1 MKKLDPKIYRLRK
14 IMDFTGVI
22 FLVLLLMFIWQLYRG
37 PIEVPFLKPY
47 IIKAL
52 NHDDSQYQVTLDSVN
67 IELVRSIKPIKIIA
81 NNVDYKKADGS
92 FSISAPKTSLSFSI
106 RALLRGI
113 IAPSSVNVM
122 NPTVYVFTTYGV
134 EKDKKEEINQKKLEY
149 YFDLFD
155 EFIERFNSEDKSYA
169 ESYIND
175 IEIENAEVEFHEV
188 DLGRKWVLS
197 DLNYRFDRRLLNI
210 KSELNALLPLE
221 DTLASVGMEAEYR
234 PSKNK
239 AALRFY
245 FSDLIPGH
253 LMNSL
258 NGGDNAKNAYNINLP
273 VGGKIE
279 TVVDF
284 NEVLRN
290 RDDFIKSLDSAVE
303 GIRFSFEGGAGSI
316 MFSDKENEKFNVSA
330 FLLEGDIDTRLDT
343 LKIENADL
351 DISGQKAKF
360 SIYVSGVKDYLLK
373 KSLAKLALQIKA
385 EVADL
390 KFDDLYDYWPRFVGT
405 DAWEWCK
412 SSIHGGDARNARFTF
427 DFAYDENEKVLA
439 FKDLNGTVELADA
452 SLNYLEGMPDV
463 TNIYGKASFFK
474 DRIKIDFDKG
484 VSDDVLL
491 NGGYVLLYDLDKY
504 DNFAEISLE
513 ASSSISDALKL
524 IDHKPLEYASEMGLS
539 PDKFRGQAETKL
551 DLAFELKNNLQ
562 PQEVK
567 VNVVSELK
575 DVELPDAI
583 DKQAV
588 KSPQLNLQV
597 NNEGMNITGEVLLD
611 DIPLNLVWN
620 ESFASKNYKSKYKL
634 SFKFDEA
641 IKKKLGIET
650 NILNPPYIDGYIGV
664 EADITSFNDKRMQ
677 VDIIG
682 NLSTTAVDFSFLGLR
697 KKLGQPGTANVR
709 LNIEDGKLKSIP
721 GFSLSKKDFAL
732 KGKIDLDKDGHVKV
746 VDIYDIKAPK
756 TNAKAKIEM
765 ANTTRQK
772 VKINVSGSSYDLSEF
787 FAQTD
792 EKIKEQK
799 KRPQKEDN
807 NKDELEDVVDT
818 EIYIAVNSLWT
829 NEFVSVKNFAGSA
842 KLVNGVGIHD
852 MHLIG
857 NFGSGQNKFLKLDYT
872 PRSNGEFLL
881 NVESNDAGGTLKFL
895 RVYDNMRGGTL
906 NISGKREKNKDFIG
920 HAKIRNFS
928 IHNTPVLAKLLTVA
942 SFTGMVNLLTGE
954 GITFSHFDAPFEY
967 KNKTLSVK
975 EAKAFGNV
983 MGITA
988 NGGYNRRREELNIK
1002 GVVAPAYGL
1011 NTFIGKL
1018 PVVGSLLSGKDG
1030 TVFAAN
1036 YSIKG
1041 DISDPDISLNP
1052 LSALSPSSLKDLLSS
1067 IFGSGHE

>member
-113 IAPSSVNVM
+113 IAPSSVSVM
-122 NPTVYVFTTYGV
+122 NPTVYIFTTYGV

-155 EFIERFNSEDKSYA
+155 EFSERFNSEDKSYA

-175 IEIENAEVEFHEV
+175 INIENAEVEFHEV

-197 DLNYRFDRRLLNI
+197 DLNYHFDRRLLNI

-239 AALRFY
+239 VALRFY
-245 FSDLIPGH
+245 FSDLIPAR
-253 LMNSL
+253 LMSSL
-258 NGGDNAKNAYNINLP
+258 NGTEDLKNSYNIDLP

-279 TVVDF
+279 TVIDF

-290 RDDFIKSLDSAVE
+290 RTDFIKSLDNAIE
-303 GIRFSFEGGAGSI
+303 RIRFSFEGGAGSI
-316 MFSDKENEKFNVSA
+316 MISDKEEEKFNVSA
-330 FLLEGDIDTRLDT
+330 FLVEGDIDPRLDT

-351 DISGQKAKF
+351 DIGGQKAKF
-360 SIYVSGVKDYLLK
+360 GVSVSGVKDYLLK
-373 KSLAKLALQIKA
+373 RSLDKLALRINA
-385 EVADL
+385 EVGSL
-390 KFDDLYDYWPRFVGT
+390 KFDDLYNYWPRFAGT

-412 SSIHGGDARNARFTF
+412 SSIHGGDAENARFVF
-427 DFAYDENEKVLA
+427 DFAYDEKAKTLV
-439 FKDLNGTVELADA
+439 FKDLDGTVDIADA
-452 SLNYLEGMPDV
+452 GLNYLEGMPDV
-463 TNIYGKASFFK
+463 TNIYGKANFYK
-474 DRIKIDFDKG
+474 DRIKIDLDKG

-513 ASSSISDALKL
+513 VSSSISDALKL
-524 IDHKPLEYASEMGLS
+524 IDHKPLGYASEMGLS

-551 DLAFELKNNLQ
+551 DLAFELKNDLQ
-562 PQEVK
+562 PEEVK
-567 VNVVSELK
+567 VKVVSELK
-575 DVELPDAI
+575 GIEVPDAV
-583 DKQAV
+583 DKQSV
-588 KSPQLNLQV
+588 KSSLLNLLVTNQ
-597 NNEGMNITGEVLLD
+597 GLNITGEILLD

-620 ESFASKNYKSKYKL
+620 ENFADKNYKSKYKL
-634 SFKFDEA
+634 SFKFDDA
-641 IKKKLGIET
+641 IKKKLGIKT
-650 NILNPPYIDGYIGV
+650 NILNPPYIDGDINV
-664 EADITSFNDKRMQ
+664 EADITLFNDKRIQ
-677 VDIIG
+677 TDIIG
-682 NLSTTAVDFSFLGLR
+682 NLSTTSVDFSFLGLR
-697 KKLGQPGTANVR
+697 KKFGQPGTVNVR
-709 LNIEDGKLKSIP
+709 LVFEDGKLKSIP
-721 GFSLSKKDFAL
+721 DFSLTKKDFSI
-732 KGKIDLDKDGHVKV
+732 KGKIDVDKKGQVKV
-746 VDIYDIKAPK
+746 VDIYNIKAPK

-765 ANTTRQK
+765 ANTAKQK

-792 EKIKEQK
+792 EKLKEQK
-799 KRPQKEDN
+799 KSPVKADED
-807 NKDELEDVVDT
+807 KDELEDVVDT

-842 KLVNGVGIHD
+842 KLVNGIGIYD

-857 NFGSGQNKFLKLDYT
+857 NFGGGQNRFLKLDYT

-881 NVESNDAGGTLKFL
+881 NVESNDAGGTFKFL
-895 RVYDNMRGGTL
+895 RLYDNMRGGTL

-928 IHNTPVLAKLLTVA
+928 IHNTPVLAKLLTLA

-954 GITFSHFDAPFEY
+954 GLTFSHFDAPFEY

-988 NGGYNRRREELNIK
+988 NGGYNRRSEELNIK

-1011 NTFIGKL
+1011 NTFIGKIPL
-1018 PVVGSLLSGKDG
+1018 VGGLLSGKDG

-1041 DISDPDISLNP
+1041 EISDPDISLNP

-1067 IFGSGHE
+1067 VFGNGNE